1 MNTPNDYLPIL
12 IQIGVAVGFV
22 VLTLSVSHLLGPN
35 RKTAKREDN
44 FECGIEN
51 QGNARFPVSVKYF
64 LSAILF
70 VLFDVEVIF
79 FYPYAVNFKEMG
91 WSGFGAVVAEPSGDV
106 RNQELSARVA
116 PGAQVRVQ
124 RHHVSHRISGPKSP
138 PLGPRPCR
146 PGPKG

>member
-22 VLTLSVSHLLGPN
+22 ALTLGVSHLLGPN

-79 FYPYAVNFKEMG
+79 FYPYAVNFKSLG
-91 WSGFGAVVAEPSGDV
+91 WTGFIEVVMFVAFFLVGFIYILKKGALKWED
-106 RNQELSARVA
+106 
-116 PGAQVRVQ
+116 
-124 RHHVSHRISGPKSP
+124 
-138 PLGPRPCR
+138 
-146 PGPKG
+146 

>member
-79 FYPYAVNFKEMG
+79 MYPWAVNFKDLGSTGMIEMFIFMATLLL
-91 WSGFGAVVAEPSGDV
+91 GFIYVIKKRALDWD
-106 RNQELSARVA
+106 
-116 PGAQVRVQ
+116 
-124 RHHVSHRISGPKSP
+124 
-138 PLGPRPCR
+138 
-146 PGPKG
+146 

>member
-22 VLTLSVSHLLGPN
+22 VLTLGVSHLLGPN

-70 VLFDVEVIF
+70 VLFDLEVAF
-79 FYPYAVNFKEMG
+79 FIP
-91 WSGFGAVVAEPSGDV
+91 WAVVQAKLGWFGF
-106 RNQELSARVA
+106 VA
-116 PGAQVRVQ
+116 MSIFLLLLVVGFIFEWKKGA
-124 RHHVSHRISGPKSP
+124 
-138 PLGPRPCR
+138 LEWE
-146 PGPKG
+146 